1 MAHIFDFPLQT
12 INISQFGLTARKWQT
27 VKVDSRRDMPLGCHN
42 KEEEAGQKV
51 SIMPITIFVNVK
63 FGEIIRENLLFCQ

>member
-1 MAHIFDFPLQT
+1 
-12 INISQFGLTARKWQT
+12 
-27 VKVDSRRDMPLGCHN
+27 MPLGGHD

-63 FGEIIRENLLFCQ
+63 FGVGLIIRENLLFCQ

>member
-1 MAHIFDFPLQT
+1 
-12 INISQFGLTARKWQT
+12 
-27 VKVDSRRDMPLGCHN
+27 MPLGCHN

-63 FGEIIRENLLFCQ
+63 FEVIIHENLLFCQ